1 MSFTLHSYG
10 IFHLTLFKKFVMS
23 LEKDYFDHV
32 VLSFLAFFTINSD
45 IKTWDT
51 NYSKSSIH
59 SRRTNILI
67 LFNPLVPIVA
77 CLYSLKTSENLW
89 FSHVFRGYKKAALG
103 TNGLINIW
111 KKQNWQN
118 SISPC
123 RAGPLAHVHMEN
135 FQMES
140 QISPRQASSLLIWT
154 YYIFIGV
161 S

>member
-67 LFNPLVPIVA
+67 LFNPLVPIAA

-111 KKQNWQN
+111 KKTKLRKFYLTLPGWPTCACSYGKFSNGK
-118 SISPC
+118 SD
-123 RAGPLAHVHMEN
+123 LA
-135 FQMES
+135 
-140 QISPRQASSLLIWT
+140 
-154 YYIFIGV
+154 
-161 S
+161 